1 MLVLRSKQAILGN
14 SRAKI
19 HVQLTMW
26 IISQKI
32 GLGQNCEEKNTGTA
46 GDPDTLLQ
54 SRHGPPLFAPEIF
67 RRCRN
72 L

>member
-19 HVQLTMW
+19 HVQLTIR

-32 GLGQNCEEKNTGTA
+32 GLGQNCEEKNTGMA
-46 GDPDTLLQ
+46 GVLEGLLQ
-54 SRHGPPLFAPEIF
+54 
-67 RRCRN
+67 
-72 L
+72 